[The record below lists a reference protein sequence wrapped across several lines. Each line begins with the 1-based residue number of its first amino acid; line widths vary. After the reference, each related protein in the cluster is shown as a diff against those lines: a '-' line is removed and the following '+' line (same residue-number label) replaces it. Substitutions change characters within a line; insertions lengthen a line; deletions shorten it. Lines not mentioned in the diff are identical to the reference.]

1 MPFESAPPQE
11 KIYTLDL
18 LPGAEQEIPA
28 GFVDGAF
35 AFALEHGKKLKH
47 TNVSE
52 KGKPTNEI
60 IWKFP
65 GKDGNYFV
73 AKLVQP
79 DKMDAPDKEL
89 RILQRIHE
97 SGLPAPRPLGM
108 LRLPAGKAGVGSA
121 DFTLMEYVDG
131 VSGQDIWL
139 KLIDQGWKDEQIA
152 LAKTDAE
159 RMMTEIADR
168 FRHELEIDKP
178 WYIKD
183 FLLTF
188 KGRTLVSMFPLDWER
203 AHPYDP
209 KKPDKIRSSP
219 PPSV

>member
-1 MPFESAPPQE
+1 MSFEAVSNQE
-11 KIYTLDL
+11 KPYILDL

-35 AFALEHGKKLKH
+35 EFALAHGTKLKH

-52 KGKPTNEI
+52 KGVPTNEI

-65 GKDGNYFV
+65 GNDDKAFV
-73 AKLVQP
+73 AKLVQS
-79 DKMDAPDKEL
+79 DKMATPDQEL
-89 RILQRIHE
+89 RILQRIHD

-108 LRLPAGKAGVGSA
+108 LRVGSA

-131 VSGQDIWL
+131 ISGQDIWL
-139 KLIDQGWKDEQIA
+139 KLVDQGWTDEQIA
-152 LAKTDAE
+152 LAKADAE

-168 FRHELEIDKP
+168 FRNELEIDKP

-183 FLLTF
+183 FLLKF
-188 KGRTLVSMFPLDWER
+188 EGRTLVSMFPLDWER

-219 PPSV
+219 PLSV

>member
-1 MPFESAPPQE
+1 MSFETVSKQE
-11 KIYTLDL
+11 KPYTLDL

-28 GFVDGAF
+28 GFIDGAF
-35 AFALEHGKKLKH
+35 EFALEHGTKLKH

-52 KGKPTNEI
+52 KGVPTNEI

-65 GKDGNYFV
+65 GKDGKAFV

-79 DKMDAPDKEL
+79 DKMATPDQEL

-108 LRLPAGKAGVGSA
+108 LRVGSA

-139 KLIDQGWKDEQIA
+139 KLVDQGWTDEQIA

-168 FRHELEIDKP
+168 FRNELEIDKP

-183 FLLTF
+183 FLLKF
-188 KGRTLVSMFPLDWER
+188 EGRTLVSMFPLDWER

-219 PPSV
+219 PARV

>member
-1 MPFESAPPQE
+1 MHFESTPTKE
-11 KIYTLDL
+11 KLYTLDL

-28 GFVDGAF
+28 GFIDGAF
-35 AFALEHGKKLKH
+35 GFAIEHGETIKH

-52 KGKPTNEI
+52 KGVPTNEI

-65 GKDGNYFV
+65 GKNGKSFV

-79 DKMDAPDKEL
+79 DKMATPDHEL

-108 LRLPAGKAGVGSA
+108 LRVGTA

-131 VSGQDIWL
+131 VSGQDIWV
-139 KLIDQGWKDEQIA
+139 KLANPTEEGKPPWTERQILTAKD
-152 LAKTDAE
+152 DAE
-159 RMMTEIADR
+159 RMMIEIADR
-168 FRHELEIDKP
+168 FRNELEIDKP

-183 FLLTF
+183 FLLKF
-188 KGRTLVSMFPLDWER
+188 EGRTLVSMFPLDWER

-219 PPSV
+219 PPRN